1 MSSRVVVIGAGQAGF
16 SVASTLRSLGFDGAL
31 TLIGD
36 ETTAPYQRPPLS
48 KAFLLGELEAERML
62 LKPQQFYADQRI
74 EIVTGTTVDEID
86 SARRIVRA
94 GALRLDYNHAV
105 IATGTT
111 PRRLPPEFGGELA
124 GVYYLRSQADALRMR
139 PDLVGG
145 RRLLVL
151 GGGYIGL
158 EVAAVAAKRGLTVTV
173 VEAAPRIL
181 QRVASPA
188 TSDYF
193 RALHSAHGVEIREGV
208 GVQELRGDDRVRV
221 AVLSD
226 GTELPVDA
234 VVIGIGVLPNTQLA
248 QAAGLALDNGIAVDA
263 TGRTSDPLIWS
274 AGDCCSF
281 PWQGGRIRLE
291 SVPHATDHGA
301 LIARNIMGAK
311 LDYHARPWFWSD
323 QYDVEL
329 RIAGLNSGYDSTV
342 TKLGAEPGQQSIW
355 YYLGDRLLAVDAMN
369 DSRSYMLGRRLLEK
383 GLSPPRDHIADPAY
397 DPRSLL

>member
-16 SVASTLRSLGFDGAL
+16 SVASTLRSLGYDGAV

-36 ETTAPYQRPPLS
+36 EISAPYQRPPLS

-62 LKPQQFYADQRI
+62 LKPHQFYTDQRI
-74 EIVTGTTVDEID
+74 ETLTGATVDEID
-86 SARRIVRA
+86 PDHRIIRA
-94 GALRLDYNHAV
+94 GSLRLDYDHAV

-111 PRRLPPEFGGELA
+111 PRRLPADVGGELS

-139 PDLVGG
+139 PELVAG
-145 RRLLVL
+145 RRLMVL

-173 VEAAPRIL
+173 IEAASRIL

-193 RALHSAHGVEIREGV
+193 RNLHSAHGVEIREGV
-208 GVQELRGDDRVRV
+208 GVQALRGNGRVRS
-221 AVLSD
+221 ALLSD

-234 VVIGIGVLPNTQLA
+234 VVVGIGVLPNTGLA
-248 QAAGLALDNGIAVDA
+248 QAAGIAGPA
-263 TGRTSDPLIWS
+263 IWS

-291 SVPHATDHGA
+291 SVPHAADQGA
-301 LIARNIMGAK
+301 LVARNIMGAD
-311 LDYHARPWFWSD
+311 LEYHAKPWFWSD
-323 QYDVEL
+323 QFDVEL

-342 TKLGAEPGQQSIW
+342 TRQGSEPGQQSVW

-369 DSRSYMLGRRLLEK
+369 EPRSYMLGRRLLDK
-383 GLSPPRDHIADPAY
+383 GLSPPRDCIADPAY